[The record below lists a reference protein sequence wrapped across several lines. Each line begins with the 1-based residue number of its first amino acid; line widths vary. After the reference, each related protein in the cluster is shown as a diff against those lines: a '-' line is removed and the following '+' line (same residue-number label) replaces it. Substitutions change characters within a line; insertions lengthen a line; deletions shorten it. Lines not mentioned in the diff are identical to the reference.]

1 MRHHG
6 NKSTLCE
13 QLSFPDNLKFM
24 GKAEISREAFY
35 CVVTNLNIMQLKA
48 VKVKG
53 RVYYSIVESVRIN
66 GKPRHR
72 YVKYLG
78 SRDKLIESLLKGD
91 ELTIKAVKVPEVM
104 DYGDVTALYKVC
116 EVLDLRQIINRHVFK
131 GGGVDIG
138 VQAIFMAINHCVDP
152 VSKNQFAFWY
162 KYTVLEKITDI
173 RAEKLNAENL
183 CTALDYFY
191 PDGKDKTVEIEK
203 EVVEK
208 LKELFGIKMD
218 CLFYDI
224 TSTYSEGTKCII
236 ARLGYSRDGK
246 PDKLQVN
253 IGLVVTKEER
263 FPVFHLV
270 FEGSETD
277 VTTVG
282 RAIARLKKEFA
293 ISDCLL
299 IFDRGMVSEDNIGEL
314 DGSDYDFICGLK
326 KNKEVKAM
334 LIEAEAAELT
344 KGQNF
349 VKDLG
354 EGSKLYAV
362 GRVRELYGKERKV
375 VICYD
380 TKKAASKKR
389 DRDEK
394 LKRAEREL
402 SAYRDKLTQGNYRE
416 MGKVVSK
423 VKAIVKGV
431 STYFKC
437 TYASEGGRITI
448 DFNRRD
454 GKIADAERLDG
465 KYALVS
471 TRITMSAKEIIS
483 AYYDKDGI
491 EKAFCCIKQPIG
503 LRPIRHWLDGRVKAH
518 IFICYL
524 SYLLM
529 KTLEYMLQKG
539 GLKMSAE
546 YALKQLGRVKYVV
559 VTNPN
564 GGITTSKL
572 SIPSREQRQIMDV
585 LGVEYIK
592 SET

>member
-1 MRHHG
+1 M
-6 NKSTLCE
+6 
-13 QLSFPDNLKFM
+13 
-24 GKAEISREAFY
+24 
-35 CVVTNLNIMQLKA
+35 
-48 VKVKG
+48 KG

-72 YVKYLG
+72 YVKYIG

-91 ELTIKAVKVPEVM
+91 ELTIKAAKVPEVL

-131 GGGVDIG
+131 GGGVDVGI
-138 VQAIFMAINHCVDP
+138 QAIFMAINHCVDP
-152 VSKNQFAFWY
+152 VSKNQFEFWY
-162 KYTVLEKITDI
+162 KYTVLEKITGI
-173 RAEKLNAENL
+173 KAEKLNAENL

-191 PDGKDKTVEIEK
+191 PDGKDKAVEIEK

-218 CLFYDI
+218 CLYYDI
-224 TSTYSEGTKCII
+224 TSTYFEGTKCII

-270 FEGSETD
+270 FAGNETD
-277 VTTVG
+277 IKTVG
-282 RAIARLKKEFA
+282 RAISRLKEEFA

-299 IFDRGMVSEDNIGEL
+299 IFDRGMVSEENIGEL
-314 DGSDYDFICGLK
+314 DGSGYDFICGLK

-334 LIEAEAAELT
+334 LREVETAELLSEE
-344 KGQNF
+344 NF
-349 VKDLG
+349 VKDLE
-354 EGSKLYAV
+354 EGSKLHAV
-362 GRVRELYGKERKV
+362 GMVRELYGKERKV

-394 LKRAEREL
+394 LKRAEAEL
-402 SAYRDKLTQGNYRE
+402 SAYRAKLAKGNYRE
-416 MGKVVSK
+416 MEKVVSK

-437 TYASEGGRITI
+437 TYTLEGGRITI
-448 DFNRRD
+448 DFKRRD
-454 GKIADAERLDG
+454 DKIVDAERLDG
-465 KYALVS
+465 KHALMS
-471 TRITMSAKEIIS
+471 TRITMGTKEIIS

-529 KTLEYMLQKG
+529 KTLEHMLKKG
-539 GLKMSAE
+539 GLKMNAE
-546 YALKQLGRVKYVV
+546 NALKQLGKVKYVV
-559 VTNPN
+559 VSNPK
-564 GGITTSKL
+564 GDVSTSKL
-572 SIPSREQRQIMDV
+572 SIPSRVQRQIMDV
-585 LGVEYIK
+585 LGIEYIK

>member
-1 MRHHG
+1 
-6 NKSTLCE
+6 
-13 QLSFPDNLKFM
+13 
-24 GKAEISREAFY
+24 
-35 CVVTNLNIMQLKA
+35 MQLKA

-72 YVKYLG
+72 YVKYIG

-91 ELTIKAVKVPEVM
+91 ELTIKAAKVPEVL

-131 GGGVDIG
+131 GGGVDVGI
-138 VQAIFMAINHCVDP
+138 QAIFMAINHCVGP
-152 VSKNQFAFWY
+152 VSKNQFEFWY
-162 KYTVLEKITDI
+162 KYTVLEKITGI
-173 RAEKLNAENL
+173 KAEKLNAQNL

-191 PDGKDKTVEIEK
+191 PDGKDKAVEIEK

-218 CLFYDI
+218 CLYYDI
-224 TSTYSEGTKCII
+224 TSTYFEGTKCII

-270 FEGSETD
+270 FEGNETD
-277 VTTVG
+277 IKTVG
-282 RAIARLKKEFA
+282 RAISRLKEEFA

-299 IFDRGMVSEDNIGEL
+299 IFDRGMVSEENIGEL
-314 DGSDYDFICGLK
+314 DGSGYDFICGLK
-326 KNKEVKAM
+326 KNKVVKAM
-334 LIEAEAAELT
+334 LREVETAELLSEE
-344 KGQNF
+344 NF
-349 VKDLG
+349 VKDLD

-362 GRVRELYGKERKV
+362 GMVRELYGKERKV

-394 LKRAEREL
+394 LKRAEAEL
-402 SAYRDKLTQGNYRE
+402 SAYRAKLAKGNYRE
-416 MGKVVSK
+416 MEKVVSK
-423 VKAIVKGV
+423 VKAILKGV

-437 TYASEGGRITI
+437 TYTLEGGRITI
-448 DFNRRD
+448 DFKRRD
-454 GKIADAERLDG
+454 DKIADAERLDG
-465 KYALVS
+465 KHALMS
-471 TRITMSAKEIIS
+471 TRTTMSAKEIIS

-529 KTLEYMLQKG
+529 KTLEHMLKKG
-539 GLKMSAE
+539 GLKMNAE
-546 YALKQLGRVKYVV
+546 NALKQLGKVKYVV
-559 VTNPN
+559 VTNPK
-564 GGITTSKL
+564 GDVSTAKL
-572 SIPSREQRQIMDV
+572 SIPSRVQRQIMDV
-585 LGVEYIK
+585 LGIEYIK

>member
-1 MRHHG
+1 
-6 NKSTLCE
+6 
-13 QLSFPDNLKFM
+13 
-24 GKAEISREAFY
+24 
-35 CVVTNLNIMQLKA
+35 
-48 VKVKG
+48 VKG

-72 YVKYLG
+72 YVKYIG

-91 ELTIKAVKVPEVM
+91 ELTIKAAKVPEVL

-131 GGGVDIG
+131 GGGVDVGI
-138 VQAIFMAINHCVDP
+138 QAIFMAINHCIDH
-152 VSKNQFAFWY
+152 VSKNQFEFWY
-162 KYTVLEKITDI
+162 KYTVLEKITGI
-173 RAEKLNAENL
+173 KAEKLNAQNL

-191 PDGKDKTVEIEK
+191 PDGKDKAVEIEK

-218 CLFYDI
+218 CLYYDI
-224 TSTYSEGTKCII
+224 TSTYFEGTKCII

-270 FEGSETD
+270 FAGNETD
-277 VTTVG
+277 IKTVG
-282 RAIARLKKEFA
+282 RAISRLKEEFA

-299 IFDRGMVSEDNIGEL
+299 IFDRGMVSEENIGEL
-314 DGSDYDFICGLK
+314 DGSGYDFICGLK
-326 KNKEVKAM
+326 KNKVVKAM
-334 LIEAEAAELT
+334 LREVETAELLSEE
-344 KGQNF
+344 NF
-349 VKDLG
+349 VKDLD

-362 GRVRELYGKERKV
+362 GMVRELYGKERKV

-394 LKRAEREL
+394 LKRAEAEL
-402 SAYRDKLTQGNYRE
+402 SAYRAKLAKGNYRE
-416 MGKVVSK
+416 MEKVVSK
-423 VKAIVKGV
+423 VKAILKGV

-437 TYASEGGRITI
+437 TYTLEGGRITI
-448 DFNRRD
+448 DFKRRD
-454 GKIADAERLDG
+454 DKIADAERLDG
-465 KYALVS
+465 KHALMS
-471 TRITMSAKEIIS
+471 TRTTMSAKEIIS

-529 KTLEYMLQKG
+529 KTLEHMLKKG
-539 GLKMSAE
+539 GLKMNAE
-546 YALKQLGRVKYVV
+546 NALKQLGKVKYVV
-559 VTNPN
+559 VTNPK
-564 GGITTSKL
+564 GDVSTAKL
-572 SIPSREQRQIMDV
+572 SIPSRVQRQIMDV
-585 LGVEYIK
+585 LGIEYIK

>member
-1 MRHHG
+1 M
-6 NKSTLCE
+6 
-13 QLSFPDNLKFM
+13 
-24 GKAEISREAFY
+24 I
-35 CVVTNLNIMQLKA
+35 
-48 VKVKG
+48 
-53 RVYYSIVESVRIN
+53 
-66 GKPRHR
+66 
-72 YVKYLG
+72 
-78 SRDKLIESLLKGD
+78 
-91 ELTIKAVKVPEVM
+91 IKAAKVPEVL

-131 GGGVDIG
+131 GGGVDVGI
-138 VQAIFMAINHCVDP
+138 QAIFMAINHCVDP
-152 VSKNQFAFWY
+152 VSKNQFEFWY
-162 KYTVLEKITDI
+162 KYTVLEKITGI
-173 RAEKLNAENL
+173 KAEKLNAQNL

-191 PDGKDKTVEIEK
+191 PDGKDKAVEIEK

-218 CLFYDI
+218 CLYYDI
-224 TSTYSEGTKCII
+224 TSTYFEGTKCII

-270 FEGSETD
+270 FAGNKTD
-277 VTTVG
+277 IKTVG
-282 RAIARLKKEFA
+282 RAISRLKEEFA

-299 IFDRGMVSEDNIGEL
+299 IFDRGMVSEENIGEL
-314 DGSDYDFICGLK
+314 DGSGYDFICGLK
-326 KNKEVKAM
+326 KNKVVKAM
-334 LIEAEAAELT
+334 LREVETAELLSEE
-344 KGQNF
+344 NF
-349 VKDLG
+349 VKDLD

-362 GRVRELYGKERKV
+362 GMVRELYGKERKV

-394 LKRAEREL
+394 LKRAEAEL
-402 SAYRDKLTQGNYRE
+402 SAYRAKLAKGNYRE
-416 MGKVVSK
+416 MEKVVSK
-423 VKAIVKGV
+423 VKAILKGV

-437 TYASEGGRITI
+437 TYTLEGGRITI
-448 DFNRRD
+448 DFKRRD
-454 GKIADAERLDG
+454 DKIADAERLDG
-465 KYALVS
+465 EHALMS
-471 TRITMSAKEIIS
+471 TRTTMSAKEIIS
-483 AYYDKDGI
+483 AYYNKDGI

-529 KTLEYMLQKG
+529 KTLEHMLKKG
-539 GLKMSAE
+539 GLKMNAE
-546 YALKQLGRVKYVV
+546 NALKQLGKVKYVV
-559 VTNPN
+559 VTNPK
-564 GGITTSKL
+564 GDVSTAKL
-572 SIPSREQRQIMDV
+572 SIPSRVQRQIMDV
-585 LGVEYIK
+585 LGIEYIK

>member
-1 MRHHG
+1 M
-6 NKSTLCE
+6 
-13 QLSFPDNLKFM
+13 
-24 GKAEISREAFY
+24 
-35 CVVTNLNIMQLKA
+35 
-48 VKVKG
+48 KG

-72 YVKYLG
+72 YVKYIG

-91 ELTIKAVKVPEVM
+91 ELTIKAAKVPEVL

-131 GGGVDIG
+131 GGGVDVGI
-138 VQAIFMAINHCVDP
+138 QAIFMAINHCVGP
-152 VSKNQFAFWY
+152 VSKNQFEFWY
-162 KYTVLEKITDI
+162 KYTVLEKITGI
-173 RAEKLNAENL
+173 KAEKLNAQNL

-191 PDGKDKTVEIEK
+191 PDGKDKAVEIEK

-218 CLFYDI
+218 CLYYDI
-224 TSTYSEGTKCII
+224 TSMYFEGTKCII

-270 FEGSETD
+270 FAGNETD
-277 VTTVG
+277 IKTVG
-282 RAIARLKKEFA
+282 RAISRLKEEFA

-299 IFDRGMVSEDNIGEL
+299 IFDRGMVSEENIGEL
-314 DGSDYDFICGLK
+314 DGSGYDFICGLK
-326 KNKEVKAM
+326 KNKVVKAM
-334 LIEAEAAELT
+334 LREVETAELLSEE
-344 KGQNF
+344 NF
-349 VKDLG
+349 VKDLD

-362 GRVRELYGKERKV
+362 GMVRELYGKERKV

-394 LKRAEREL
+394 LKRAEAEL
-402 SAYRDKLTQGNYRE
+402 SAYRAKLAKGNYRE
-416 MGKVVSK
+416 MEKVVSK
-423 VKAIVKGV
+423 VKAILKGV

-437 TYASEGGRITI
+437 TYTLEGGRITI
-448 DFNRRD
+448 DFKRRD
-454 GKIADAERLDG
+454 DKIADAERLDG
-465 KYALVS
+465 KHALMS
-471 TRITMSAKEIIS
+471 TRTTMSAKEIIS

-518 IFICYL
+518 ICYL

-529 KTLEYMLQKG
+529 KTLEHMLKKG
-539 GLKMSAE
+539 GLKMNAE
-546 YALKQLGRVKYVV
+546 NALKQLGKVKYVV
-559 VTNPN
+559 VTNPK
-564 GGITTSKL
+564 GDVSTAKL
-572 SIPSREQRQIMDV
+572 SIPSRVQRQIMDV
-585 LGVEYIK
+585 LGIEYIK

>member
-24 GKAEISREAFY
+24 GKAEINREAFY

-131 GGGVDIG
+131 GGGVDVG
-138 VQAIFMAINHCVDP
+138 VQAIFMAN
-152 VSKNQFAFWY
+152 
-162 KYTVLEKITDI
+162 KYTVLEKITGI

-191 PDGKDKTVEIEK
+191 PDGKDKAVEIEK
-203 EVVEK
+203 EAVEK

-224 TSTYSEGTKCII
+224 TSTYFEGTKCII

-270 FEGSETD
+270 FEGNETN

-293 ISDCLL
+293 IADCLL
-299 IFDRGMVSEDNIGEL
+299 IFDRGMVSEENVGEL
-314 DGSDYDFICGLK
+314 DESGYDFICGLK
-326 KNKEVKAM
+326 KNKVVKAM
-334 LIEAEAAELT
+334 LREVEAAELINE
-344 KGQNF
+344 QNF
-349 VKDLG
+349 AKDLG
-354 EGSKLYAV
+354 EGSKFHAV

-394 LKRAEREL
+394 LKRAKVEL
-402 SAYRDKLTQGNYRE
+402 SAYSAKLAKGNYRE

-423 VKAIVKGV
+423 VKAILKGV

-437 TYASEGGRITI
+437 TYSTERGRITI
-448 DFNRRD
+448 DFNR
-454 GKIADAERLDG
+454 
-465 KYALVS
+465 
-471 TRITMSAKEIIS
+471 
-483 AYYDKDGI
+483 
-491 EKAFCCIKQPIG
+491 
-503 LRPIRHWLDGRVKAH
+503 GRN
-518 IFICYL
+518 
-524 SYLLM
+524 
-529 KTLEYMLQKG
+529 G
-539 GLKMSAE
+539 GLPDS
-546 YALKQLGRVKYVV
+546 
-559 VTNPN
+559 
-564 GGITTSKL
+564 
-572 SIPSREQRQIMDV
+572 
-585 LGVEYIK
+585 
-592 SET
+592 

>member
-1 MRHHG
+1 
-6 NKSTLCE
+6 
-13 QLSFPDNLKFM
+13 
-24 GKAEISREAFY
+24 
-35 CVVTNLNIMQLKA
+35 
-48 VKVKG
+48 VKG

-72 YVKYLG
+72 YVKYIG

-91 ELTIKAVKVPEVM
+91 ELTIKAAKVPEVL

-131 GGGVDIG
+131 GGGVDVGI
-138 VQAIFMAINHCVDP
+138 QAIFMAINHCVDH
-152 VSKNQFAFWY
+152 VSKNQFEFWY
-162 KYTVLEKITDI
+162 KYTVLEKITGI
-173 RAEKLNAENL
+173 KAEKLNAQNL

-191 PDGKDKTVEIEK
+191 PDGKDKAVEIEK

-218 CLFYDI
+218 CLYYDI
-224 TSTYSEGTKCII
+224 TSTYFEGTKCII

-270 FEGSETD
+270 FAGNKTD
-277 VTTVG
+277 IKTVG
-282 RAIARLKKEFA
+282 RAISRLKEEFA

-299 IFDRGMVSEDNIGEL
+299 IFDRGMVSEENIGEL
-314 DGSDYDFICGLK
+314 DGSGYDFICGLK
-326 KNKEVKAM
+326 KNKVVKAM
-334 LIEAEAAELT
+334 LREVETAELLSEE
-344 KGQNF
+344 NF
-349 VKDLG
+349 VKDLD

-362 GRVRELYGKERKV
+362 GMVRELYGKERKV

-394 LKRAEREL
+394 LKRAEAEL
-402 SAYRDKLTQGNYRE
+402 SAYRAKLAKGNYRE
-416 MGKVVSK
+416 MEKVVSK
-423 VKAIVKGV
+423 VKAILKGV

-437 TYASEGGRITI
+437 TYTLEGGRITI
-448 DFNRRD
+448 DFKRRD
-454 GKIADAERLDG
+454 DKIADAERLDG
-465 KYALVS
+465 KHALMS
-471 TRITMSAKEIIS
+471 TRTTMSAKEIIS
-483 AYYDKDGI
+483 AYYNKDGI

-529 KTLEYMLQKG
+529 KTLEHMLKKG
-539 GLKMSAE
+539 GLKMNAE
-546 YALKQLGRVKYVV
+546 NALKQLGKVKYVV
-559 VTNPN
+559 VTNPK
-564 GGITTSKL
+564 GDVSTAKL
-572 SIPSREQRQIMDV
+572 SIPSRVQRQIMDV
-585 LGVEYIK
+585 LGIEYIK

>member
-1 MRHHG
+1 
-6 NKSTLCE
+6 
-13 QLSFPDNLKFM
+13 
-24 GKAEISREAFY
+24 
-35 CVVTNLNIMQLKA
+35 
-48 VKVKG
+48 VKG

-72 YVKYLG
+72 YVKYIG

-91 ELTIKAVKVPEVM
+91 ELTIKAAKVPEVL

-131 GGGVDIG
+131 GGGVDVGI
-138 VQAIFMAINHCVDP
+138 QAIFMAINHCVGP
-152 VSKNQFAFWY
+152 VSKNQFEFWY
-162 KYTVLEKITDI
+162 KYTVLEKITGI
-173 RAEKLNAENL
+173 KAEKLNAENL

-191 PDGKDKTVEIEK
+191 PDGKDKAVEIEK

-218 CLFYDI
+218 CLYYDI
-224 TSTYSEGTKCII
+224 TSTYFEGTKCII

-270 FEGSETD
+270 FAGNETD
-277 VTTVG
+277 IKTVG
-282 RAIARLKKEFA
+282 RAISRLKEEFA

-299 IFDRGMVSEDNIGEL
+299 IFDRGMVSEENIGEL
-314 DGSDYDFICGLK
+314 DGSGYDFICGLK
-326 KNKEVKAM
+326 KNKVVKAM
-334 LIEAEAAELT
+334 LREVETAELLSEE
-344 KGQNF
+344 NF
-349 VKDLG
+349 VKDLD

-362 GRVRELYGKERKV
+362 GMVRELYGKERKV

-394 LKRAEREL
+394 LKRAEAEL
-402 SAYRDKLTQGNYRE
+402 SAYRAKLAKGNYRE
-416 MGKVVSK
+416 MEKVVSK
-423 VKAIVKGV
+423 VKAILKGV

-437 TYASEGGRITI
+437 TYTLEGGRITI
-448 DFNRRD
+448 DFKRRD
-454 GKIADAERLDG
+454 DKIADAERLDG
-465 KYALVS
+465 KHALMS
-471 TRITMSAKEIIS
+471 TRTTMSAKEIIS

-529 KTLEYMLQKG
+529 KTLEHMLKKG
-539 GLKMSAE
+539 GLKMNAE
-546 YALKQLGRVKYVV
+546 NALKQLGKVKYVV
-559 VTNPN
+559 VTNPK
-564 GGITTSKL
+564 GDVSTAKL
-572 SIPSREQRQIMDV
+572 SIPSRVQRQIMDV
-585 LGVEYIK
+585 LGIEYIK

>member
-1 MRHHG
+1 M
-6 NKSTLCE
+6 
-13 QLSFPDNLKFM
+13 
-24 GKAEISREAFY
+24 
-35 CVVTNLNIMQLKA
+35 
-48 VKVKG
+48 KG

-72 YVKYLG
+72 YVKYIG

-91 ELTIKAVKVPEVM
+91 ELTIKAAKVPEVL

-131 GGGVDIG
+131 GGGVDVGI
-138 VQAIFMAINHCVDP
+138 QAIFMAINHCVDP
-152 VSKNQFAFWY
+152 VSKNQFEFWY
-162 KYTVLEKITDI
+162 KYTVLEKITGI
-173 RAEKLNAENL
+173 KAEKLNAENL

-191 PDGKDKTVEIEK
+191 PDGKDKAVEIEK

-218 CLFYDI
+218 CLYYDI
-224 TSTYSEGTKCII
+224 TSTYFEGTKCII

-270 FEGSETD
+270 FAGNETD
-277 VTTVG
+277 IKTVG
-282 RAIARLKKEFA
+282 RAISRLKEEFA

-299 IFDRGMVSEDNIGEL
+299 IFDRGMVSEENIGEL
-314 DGSDYDFICGLK
+314 DGSGYDFICGLK
-326 KNKEVKAM
+326 KNKVVKAM
-334 LIEAEAAELT
+334 LREVESAELLSEE
-344 KGQNF
+344 NF
-349 VKDLG
+349 VKDLE
-354 EGSKLYAV
+354 EGSKLHAV
-362 GRVRELYGKERKV
+362 EMVRELYGKERKV

-394 LKRAEREL
+394 LKRAEAEL
-402 SAYRDKLTQGNYRE
+402 SAYRAKLAKGNYRE
-416 MGKVVSK
+416 MEKVVSK

-437 TYASEGGRITI
+437 TYTLEGGRITI
-448 DFNRRD
+448 DFKRRD
-454 GKIADAERLDG
+454 DKIADAERLDG
-465 KYALVS
+465 KHALMS
-471 TRITMSAKEIIS
+471 TRITMGTKEIIS

-529 KTLEYMLQKG
+529 KTLEHMLKKG
-539 GLKMSAE
+539 GLKMNAE
-546 YALKQLGRVKYVV
+546 NALKQLGKVKYVV
-559 VTNPN
+559 VSNPK
-564 GGITTSKL
+564 GDVSTSKL
-572 SIPSREQRQIMDV
+572 SIPSRVQRQIMDV
-585 LGVEYIK
+585 LGIEYIK

>member
-1 MRHHG
+1 
-6 NKSTLCE
+6 
-13 QLSFPDNLKFM
+13 
-24 GKAEISREAFY
+24 
-35 CVVTNLNIMQLKA
+35 
-48 VKVKG
+48 VKG

-72 YVKYLG
+72 YVKYIG

-91 ELTIKAVKVPEVM
+91 ELTIKAAKVPEVL

-131 GGGVDIG
+131 GGGVDVGI
-138 VQAIFMAINHCVDP
+138 QAIFMAINHCVDH
-152 VSKNQFAFWY
+152 VSKNQFEFWY
-162 KYTVLEKITDI
+162 KYTVLEKITGI
-173 RAEKLNAENL
+173 KAEKLNAQNL

-191 PDGKDKTVEIEK
+191 PDGKDKAVEIEK

-218 CLFYDI
+218 CLYYDI
-224 TSTYSEGTKCII
+224 TSTYFEGTKCII

-253 IGLVVTKEER
+253 IGLLVTKEER

-270 FEGSETD
+270 FAGNETD
-277 VTTVG
+277 IKTVG
-282 RAIARLKKEFA
+282 RAISRLKEEFA

-299 IFDRGMVSEDNIGEL
+299 IFDRGMVSEENIGEL
-314 DGSDYDFICGLK
+314 DGSGYDFICGLK
-326 KNKEVKAM
+326 KNKVVKAM
-334 LIEAEAAELT
+334 LREVETAELLSEE
-344 KGQNF
+344 NF
-349 VKDLG
+349 VKDLD

-362 GRVRELYGKERKV
+362 GMVRELYGKERKV

-394 LKRAEREL
+394 LKRAEAEL
-402 SAYRDKLTQGNYRE
+402 SAYRAKLAKGNYRE
-416 MGKVVSK
+416 MEKVVSK
-423 VKAIVKGV
+423 VKAILKGV

-437 TYASEGGRITI
+437 TYTLEGGRITI
-448 DFNRRD
+448 DFKRRD
-454 GKIADAERLDG
+454 DKIADAERLDG
-465 KYALVS
+465 KHALMS
-471 TRITMSAKEIIS
+471 TRTTMSAKEIIS

-529 KTLEYMLQKG
+529 KTLEHMLKKG
-539 GLKMSAE
+539 GLKMNAE
-546 YALKQLGRVKYVV
+546 NALKQLGKVKYVV
-559 VTNPN
+559 VTNPK
-564 GGITTSKL
+564 GDVSTAKL
-572 SIPSREQRQIMDV
+572 SIPSRVQRQIMDV
-585 LGVEYIK
+585 LGIEYIK

>member
-1 MRHHG
+1 
-6 NKSTLCE
+6 
-13 QLSFPDNLKFM
+13 
-24 GKAEISREAFY
+24 
-35 CVVTNLNIMQLKA
+35 
-48 VKVKG
+48 VKG

-72 YVKYLG
+72 YVKYIG

-91 ELTIKAVKVPEVM
+91 ELTIKAAKVPEVL

-131 GGGVDIG
+131 GGGVDVGI
-138 VQAIFMAINHCVDP
+138 QAIFMAINHCVGP
-152 VSKNQFAFWY
+152 VSKNQFEFWY
-162 KYTVLEKITDI
+162 KYTVLEKITGI
-173 RAEKLNAENL
+173 KAEKLNAQNL

-191 PDGKDKTVEIEK
+191 PDGKDKAVEIEK

-218 CLFYDI
+218 CLYYDI
-224 TSTYSEGTKCII
+224 TSTYFEGTKCII

-270 FEGSETD
+270 FAGNETD
-277 VTTVG
+277 IKTVG
-282 RAIARLKKEFA
+282 RAISRLKEEFA

-299 IFDRGMVSEDNIGEL
+299 IFDRGMVSEENIGEL
-314 DGSDYDFICGLK
+314 DGSGYDFICGLK
-326 KNKEVKAM
+326 KNKVVKAM
-334 LIEAEAAELT
+334 LREVETAELLSEE
-344 KGQNF
+344 NF
-349 VKDLG
+349 VKDLD

-362 GRVRELYGKERKV
+362 GMVRELYGKERKV

-394 LKRAEREL
+394 LKRAEAEL
-402 SAYRDKLTQGNYRE
+402 SAYRAKLAKGNYRE
-416 MGKVVSK
+416 MEKVVSK
-423 VKAIVKGV
+423 VKAILKGV

-437 TYASEGGRITI
+437 TYTLEGGRITI
-448 DFNRRD
+448 DFKRRD
-454 GKIADAERLDG
+454 DKIADAERLDG
-465 KYALVS
+465 KHALMS
-471 TRITMSAKEIIS
+471 TRTTMSAKEIIS

-529 KTLEYMLQKG
+529 KTLEHMLKKG
-539 GLKMSAE
+539 GLKMNAE
-546 YALKQLGRVKYVV
+546 NALKQLGKVKYVV
-559 VTNPN
+559 VTNPK
-564 GGITTSKL
+564 GDVSTAKL
-572 SIPSREQRQIMDV
+572 SIPSRVQRQIMDV
-585 LGVEYIK
+585 LGIEYIK

>member
-1 MRHHG
+1 M
-6 NKSTLCE
+6 
-13 QLSFPDNLKFM
+13 
-24 GKAEISREAFY
+24 
-35 CVVTNLNIMQLKA
+35 
-48 VKVKG
+48 KG

-72 YVKYLG
+72 YVKYIG

-91 ELTIKAVKVPEVM
+91 ELTIKAAKVPEVL

-131 GGGVDIG
+131 GGGVDVGI
-138 VQAIFMAINHCVDP
+138 QAIFMAINHCVGP
-152 VSKNQFAFWY
+152 VSKNQFEFWY
-162 KYTVLEKITDI
+162 KYTVLEKITGI
-173 RAEKLNAENL
+173 KAEKLNAQNL

-191 PDGKDKTVEIEK
+191 PDGKDKAVEIEK

-218 CLFYDI
+218 CLYYDI
-224 TSTYSEGTKCII
+224 TSTYFEGTKCII

-270 FEGSETD
+270 FAGNETD
-277 VTTVG
+277 IKTVG
-282 RAIARLKKEFA
+282 RAISRLKEEFA

-299 IFDRGMVSEDNIGEL
+299 IFDRGMVSEENIGEL
-314 DGSDYDFICGLK
+314 DGSGYDFICGLK
-326 KNKEVKAM
+326 KNKVVKAM
-334 LIEAEAAELT
+334 LREVETAELLSEE
-344 KGQNF
+344 NF
-349 VKDLG
+349 VKDLD

-362 GRVRELYGKERKV
+362 GMVRELYGKERKV

-394 LKRAEREL
+394 LKRAEAEL
-402 SAYRDKLTQGNYRE
+402 SAYRAKLAKGNYRE
-416 MGKVVSK
+416 MEKVVSK
-423 VKAIVKGV
+423 VKAILKGV

-437 TYASEGGRITI
+437 TYTLEGGRITI
-448 DFNRRD
+448 DFKRRD
-454 GKIADAERLDG
+454 DKIADAERLDG
-465 KYALVS
+465 KHALMS
-471 TRITMSAKEIIS
+471 TRTTMSAKEIIS

-518 IFICYL
+518 ICYL

-529 KTLEYMLQKG
+529 KTLEHMLKKG
-539 GLKMSAE
+539 GLGECLNVEIVHFLTDTKSNYGCA
-546 YALKQLGRVKYVV
+546 GDRVYKV
-559 VTNPN
+559 
-564 GGITTSKL
+564 
-572 SIPSREQRQIMDV
+572 
-585 LGVEYIK
+585 
-592 SET
+592 

>member
-1 MRHHG
+1 M
-6 NKSTLCE
+6 
-13 QLSFPDNLKFM
+13 
-24 GKAEISREAFY
+24 
-35 CVVTNLNIMQLKA
+35 
-48 VKVKG
+48 KG

-72 YVKYLG
+72 YVKYIG

-91 ELTIKAVKVPEVM
+91 ELTIKAAKVPEVL

-131 GGGVDIG
+131 GGGVDVGI
-138 VQAIFMAINHCVDP
+138 QAIFMAINHCVDH
-152 VSKNQFAFWY
+152 VSKNQFEFWY
-162 KYTVLEKITDI
+162 KYTVLEKITGI
-173 RAEKLNAENL
+173 KAEKLNAQNL

-191 PDGKDKTVEIEK
+191 PDGKDKAVEIEK

-218 CLFYDI
+218 CLYYDI
-224 TSTYSEGTKCII
+224 TSTYFEGTKCII

-270 FEGSETD
+270 FAGNKTD
-277 VTTVG
+277 IKTVG
-282 RAIARLKKEFA
+282 RAISRLKEEFA

-299 IFDRGMVSEDNIGEL
+299 IFDRGMVSEENIGEL
-314 DGSDYDFICGLK
+314 DGSGYDFICGLK
-326 KNKEVKAM
+326 KNKVVKAM
-334 LIEAEAAELT
+334 LREVETAELLSEE
-344 KGQNF
+344 NF
-349 VKDLG
+349 VKDLD

-362 GRVRELYGKERKV
+362 GMVRELYGKERKV

-394 LKRAEREL
+394 LKRAEAEL
-402 SAYRDKLTQGNYRE
+402 SAYRAKLAKGNYRE
-416 MGKVVSK
+416 MEKVVSK
-423 VKAIVKGV
+423 VKAILKGV

-437 TYASEGGRITI
+437 TYTLEGGRITI
-448 DFNRRD
+448 DFKRRD
-454 GKIADAERLDG
+454 DKIADAERLDG
-465 KYALVS
+465 KHALMS
-471 TRITMSAKEIIS
+471 TRTTMSAKEIIS

-503 LRPIRHWLDGRVKAH
+503 LRPIRHWLDRRVKAR

-529 KTLEYMLQKG
+529 KTLEHMLKKG
-539 GLKMSAE
+539 GLKMNAE
-546 YALKQLGRVKYVV
+546 NALKQLGKVKYVV
-559 VTNPN
+559 VTNPK
-564 GGITTSKL
+564 GDVSTAKL
-572 SIPSREQRQIMDV
+572 SIPSRVQRQIMDV
-585 LGVEYIK
+585 LGIEYIK

>member
-1 MRHHG
+1 M
-6 NKSTLCE
+6 
-13 QLSFPDNLKFM
+13 
-24 GKAEISREAFY
+24 
-35 CVVTNLNIMQLKA
+35 
-48 VKVKG
+48 KG

-72 YVKYLG
+72 YVKYIG

-91 ELTIKAVKVPEVM
+91 ELTIKAAKVPEVL

-131 GGGVDIG
+131 GGGVDVGI
-138 VQAIFMAINHCVDP
+138 QAIFMAINHCVDP
-152 VSKNQFAFWY
+152 VSKNQLEFWY
-162 KYTVLEKITDI
+162 KYTVLEKITGI
-173 RAEKLNAENL
+173 KAEKLNAENL

-191 PDGKDKTVEIEK
+191 PDGKDKAVEIEK

-218 CLFYDI
+218 CLYYDI
-224 TSTYSEGTKCII
+224 TSTYFEGTKCII

-270 FEGSETD
+270 FAGNETD
-277 VTTVG
+277 IKTVG
-282 RAIARLKKEFA
+282 RAISRLKEEFA

-299 IFDRGMVSEDNIGEL
+299 IFDRGMVSEENIGEL
-314 DGSDYDFICGLK
+314 DGSGYDFICGLK
-326 KNKEVKAM
+326 KNKVVKAM
-334 LIEAEAAELT
+334 LREVESAELLSEE
-344 KGQNF
+344 NF
-349 VKDLG
+349 VKDLE
-354 EGSKLYAV
+354 EGSKLHAV
-362 GRVRELYGKERKV
+362 GMVRELYGKERKV

-394 LKRAEREL
+394 LKRAEAEL
-402 SAYRDKLTQGNYRE
+402 SAYRAKLAKGNYRE
-416 MGKVVSK
+416 MEKVVSK

-437 TYASEGGRITI
+437 TYTLEGGRITI
-448 DFNRRD
+448 DFKRRD
-454 GKIADAERLDG
+454 DKIADAERLDG
-465 KYALVS
+465 KHALMS
-471 TRITMSAKEIIS
+471 TRTTMSAKEIIS

-529 KTLEYMLQKG
+529 KTLEHMLKKG
-539 GLKMSAE
+539 GLKMNAE
-546 YALKQLGRVKYVV
+546 NALKQLGKVKYVV
-559 VTNPN
+559 VSNPK
-564 GGITTSKL
+564 GDVSTSKL
-572 SIPSREQRQIMDV
+572 SIPSRVQRQIMDV
-585 LGVEYIK
+585 LGIEYIK

>member
-1 MRHHG
+1 
-6 NKSTLCE
+6 
-13 QLSFPDNLKFM
+13 
-24 GKAEISREAFY
+24 
-35 CVVTNLNIMQLKA
+35 MQLKA

-72 YVKYLG
+72 YVKYIG
-78 SRDKLIESLLKGD
+78 SRDKLVESLLKGD
-91 ELTIKAVKVPEVM
+91 ELAIKAVKIPEVL

-116 EVLDLRQIINRHVFK
+116 EVLDLRRVINRHVFK
-131 GGGVDIG
+131 GGGVDVGI
-138 VQAIFMAINHCVDP
+138 QTIFMAINHCVDP
-152 VSKNQFAFWY
+152 MSKNKLEFWY
-162 KYTVLEKITDI
+162 KYTVLEKITGI
-173 RAEKLNAENL
+173 KAEKLNAENL

-191 PDGKDKTVEIEK
+191 PDGKDKAVEIEK

-208 LKELFGIKMD
+208 LKELFGIKLD

-224 TSTYSEGTKCII
+224 TSTYFEGTKCII

-270 FEGSETD
+270 FEGNETD
-277 VTTVG
+277 IKTVG
-282 RAIARLKKEFA
+282 RAISRLKKEFSV
-293 ISDCLL
+293 SDCLL
-299 IFDRGMVSEDNIGEL
+299 IFDRGMVSEENIGEL
-314 DGSDYDFICGLK
+314 DGSGYDFVCGLK
-326 KNKEVKAM
+326 KNKAVKAM
-334 LIEAEAAELT
+334 LKEVEAAELLSEE
-344 KGQNF
+344 NF
-349 VKDLG
+349 VKDME
-354 EGSKLYAV
+354 EGSKLYALGMV
-362 GRVRELYGKERKV
+362 QELYGKERKV

-380 TKKAASKKR
+380 TKKAASKKHE
-389 DRDEK
+389 RDEK
-394 LKRAEREL
+394 IKRVEEEL
-402 SAYRDKLTQGNYRE
+402 SAYRAKLAEGNYRE
-416 MGKVVSK
+416 MEKVVSK
-423 VKAIVKGV
+423 VKATVKGV

-448 DFNRRD
+448 DFKRRD
-454 GKIADAERLDG
+454 DKIADADRLDG
-465 KYALVS
+465 KHALMS
-471 TRITMSAKEIIS
+471 TRITMGTKEIIS
-483 AYYDKDGI
+483 TYYDKDGI

-524 SYLLM
+524 SYLLL
-529 KTLEYMLQKG
+529 KTLEHMLKKG

-546 YALKQLGRVKYVV
+546 NALKLLGKVKYVV
-559 VTNPN
+559 VTNPE
-564 GGITTSKL
+564 GDVTASKL
-572 SIPSREQRQIMDV
+572 SIPSMEQRQIMDV

>member
-1 MRHHG
+1 
-6 NKSTLCE
+6 
-13 QLSFPDNLKFM
+13 
-24 GKAEISREAFY
+24 
-35 CVVTNLNIMQLKA
+35 MQLKA

-72 YVKYLG
+72 YVKYIG

-91 ELTIKAVKVPEVM
+91 ELTIKAAKVPEVL

-131 GGGVDIG
+131 GGGVDVGI
-138 VQAIFMAINHCVDP
+138 QAIFMAINHCVDP
-152 VSKNQFAFWY
+152 VSKNQLEFWY
-162 KYTVLEKITDI
+162 KYTVLEKITGI
-173 RAEKLNAENL
+173 KAEKLNAENL

-191 PDGKDKTVEIEK
+191 PDGKDKAVEIEK

-218 CLFYDI
+218 CLYYDI
-224 TSTYSEGTKCII
+224 TSTYFEGTKCII

-263 FPVFHLV
+263 FPVFHLI
-270 FEGSETD
+270 FEGNETD
-277 VTTVG
+277 IKTVG
-282 RAIARLKKEFA
+282 RAISRLKEEFA

-299 IFDRGMVSEDNIGEL
+299 IFDRGMVSEENIGEL
-314 DGSDYDFICGLK
+314 DGSGYDFICGLK
-326 KNKEVKAM
+326 KNKVVKAM
-334 LIEAEAAELT
+334 LREVEAAELLS
-344 KGQNF
+344 KENF
-349 VKDLG
+349 VKDLE
-354 EGSKLYAV
+354 EGSKLHAV
-362 GRVRELYGKERKV
+362 GMVRELYGKERKV

-394 LKRAEREL
+394 LKQAEAEL
-402 SAYRDKLTQGNYRE
+402 SAYRAKLAKGNYRE
-416 MGKVVSK
+416 MEKVVSK

-437 TYASEGGRITI
+437 TYTLEGGRITI
-448 DFNRRD
+448 DFKRRD
-454 GKIADAERLDG
+454 DKIADAERLDG
-465 KYALVS
+465 KHALMS
-471 TRITMSAKEIIS
+471 TRITMGTKEIIS

-529 KTLEYMLQKG
+529 KTLEHMLKKG
-539 GLKMSAE
+539 GLKMNAE
-546 YALKQLGRVKYVV
+546 NALKQLGKVKYVV
-559 VTNPN
+559 VSNPK
-564 GGITTSKL
+564 GDVSTSKL
-572 SIPSREQRQIMDV
+572 SIPSRVQRQIMDV
-585 LGVEYIK
+585 LGIEYIK

>member
-1 MRHHG
+1 
-6 NKSTLCE
+6 
-13 QLSFPDNLKFM
+13 
-24 GKAEISREAFY
+24 
-35 CVVTNLNIMQLKA
+35 
-48 VKVKG
+48 VKG

-72 YVKYLG
+72 YVKYIG

-91 ELTIKAVKVPEVM
+91 ELTIKAAKVPEVL

-131 GGGVDIG
+131 GGGVDVGI
-138 VQAIFMAINHCVDP
+138 QAIFMAINHCVGP
-152 VSKNQFAFWY
+152 VSKNQFEFWY
-162 KYTVLEKITDI
+162 KYTVLEKITGI
-173 RAEKLNAENL
+173 KAEKLNAQNL

-191 PDGKDKTVEIEK
+191 PDGKDKAVEIEK

-218 CLFYDI
+218 CLYYDI
-224 TSTYSEGTKCII
+224 TSTYFEGTKCII

-270 FEGSETD
+270 FAGNETD
-277 VTTVG
+277 IKTVG
-282 RAIARLKKEFA
+282 RAISRLKEEFA

-299 IFDRGMVSEDNIGEL
+299 IFDRGMVSEENIGEL
-314 DGSDYDFICGLK
+314 DGSGYDFICGLK
-326 KNKEVKAM
+326 KNKVVKAM
-334 LIEAEAAELT
+334 LREVETAELLSEE
-344 KGQNF
+344 NF
-349 VKDLG
+349 VKDLD

-362 GRVRELYGKERKV
+362 GMVRELYGKERKV

-394 LKRAEREL
+394 LKRAEAEL
-402 SAYRDKLTQGNYRE
+402 SAYRAKLAKGNYRE
-416 MGKVVSK
+416 MEKVVSK
-423 VKAIVKGV
+423 VKAILKGV

-437 TYASEGGRITI
+437 TYTLEGGRITI
-448 DFNRRD
+448 DFKRRD
-454 GKIADAERLDG
+454 DKIADAERLDG
-465 KYALVS
+465 KHALMS
-471 TRITMSAKEIIS
+471 TRTTMSAKEIIS

-518 IFICYL
+518 ICYL

-529 KTLEYMLQKG
+529 KTLEHMLKKG
-539 GLKMSAE
+539 GLKMNAE
-546 YALKQLGRVKYVV
+546 NALKQLGKVKYVV
-559 VTNPN
+559 VTNPK
-564 GGITTSKL
+564 GDVSTAKL
-572 SIPSREQRQIMDV
+572 SIPSRVQRQIMDV
-585 LGVEYIK
+585 LGIEYIK